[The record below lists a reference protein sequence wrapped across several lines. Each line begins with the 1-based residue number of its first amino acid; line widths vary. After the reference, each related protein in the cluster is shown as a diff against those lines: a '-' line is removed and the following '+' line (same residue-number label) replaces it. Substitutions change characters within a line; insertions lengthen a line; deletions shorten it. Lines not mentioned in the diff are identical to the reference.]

1 MLSLFQQ
8 SYKGFKGNFLKI
20 RCNKKDSIL
29 LDGFPLYWSEEP
41 RFQGARRLEDLPQRD
56 QEVCRFLS
64 SLKVVFETAFLVSR
78 EFTPGSS
85 KGLYWY
91 PSFSTLDSTN
101 FIIVND
107 YFLSSFTYSML
118 ARIDKKE
125 LAERAKRMKV
135 AAQAPQDLKLKAPT
149 TIVLTS
155 TEDDEEINPGLI
167 FKRKRKAIDALT
179 EHSHSDGRAP
189 SNCAPS
195 TSPTQPRNMMV
206 VQKDEG
212 MSFREKGLWYLDLD
226 VPSFLEKTLLPNEEK
241 EKLMTLEED
250 RLVQETMRQLGQ
262 ALAASFLVATKL
274 KVWRGSAIKR
284 LTRLLSSISKWRVFK
299 KSFTNQDSYA
309 KRW

>member
-1 MLSLFQQ
+1 
-8 SYKGFKGNFLKI
+8 
-20 RCNKKDSIL
+20 
-29 LDGFPLYWSEEP
+29 
-41 RFQGARRLEDLPQRD
+41 
-56 QEVCRFLS
+56 
-64 SLKVVFETAFLVSR
+64 
-78 EFTPGSS
+78 
-85 KGLYWY
+85 
-91 PSFSTLDSTN
+91 
-101 FIIVND
+101 
-107 YFLSSFTYSML
+107 ML